1 MPLLTSPYPSP
12 EKNQQTTQSDDN
24 ILENFHQTQ
33 SINIKIPRPFW
44 NEQPSWQIHILDLVE
59 TNSQTILRR
68 QKVIKEELFG
78 VERRMKTRKR
88 RRQERDYLW
97 QECRGVERIRG
108 RAIKDRIN
116 LWKSGHHGQPRWE
129 YTNVCWQSLNEDI
142 GFSVREMHATTFKL
156 LLTAFSNGSA
166 FSR

>member
-97 QECRGVERIRG
+97 QECRGGWEKKREGYKRP
-108 RAIKDRIN
+108 N
-116 LWKSGHHGQPRWE
+116 KSLKKRPPW
-129 YTNVCWQSLNEDI
+129 T
-142 GFSVREMHATTFKL
+142 ATMRVYKC
-156 LLTAFSNGSA
+156 LLTESQWGYWIF
-166 FSR
+166 R